1 MSLDLDFDD
10 AQRAVADAVAAFCH
24 DRCPDEALRSASG
37 GFSTALWR
45 DLAELGI
52 LTLLTPEA
60 EGGAL
65 ELVAALEPLGRAVF
79 PGPLAQTFL
88 ATQVL
93 PEAERL
99 ALAAGEQVVSVGA
112 PPLLPWAPLAG
123 IFVELRD
130 GRAFRARPRGPIEPV
145 GTLGGEPWG
154 RAELERLEDLG
165 DAGRALVVH
174 DLALA
179 AYLAAAAARLV
190 DDTAEHARTRR
201 QFGRPIG
208 EFQAVAHPLA
218 DCAMAV
224 AAARDLAR
232 TAAFHLDRGGAE
244 AARAAA
250 GAARLS
256 ARRAALGTAHT
267 CHQLVGALG
276 ITLEGPVFPV
286 SRRILQLASQPP
298 GDGPAREA
306 VLEAFGL
313 AQGSPA

>member
-10 AQRAVADAVAAFCH
+10 AQRAIGAALTAFCR
-24 DRCPDEALRSASG
+24 DRCPDEALKAAAG
-37 GFSTALWR
+37 GFPAALWR
-45 DLAELGI
+45 ELAELGI
-52 LTLLTPEA
+52 LTLLTPEG

-65 ELVAALEPLGRAVF
+65 ELVAALESLGRAVF

-93 PEAERL
+93 PEDERR
-99 ALAAGEQVVSVGA
+99 ALASGEQVVCVGE
-112 PPLLPWAPLAG
+112 PPLLPWAPVAG
-123 IFVELRD
+123 IFVELRG
-130 GRAFRARPRGPIEPV
+130 GRAWRARPRGAIEPLA
-145 GTLGGEPWG
+145 TLGGEPWG
-154 RAELERLEDLG
+154 RVDLERLEDLG
-165 DAGRALVVH
+165 DAGPALVVH

-179 AYLAAAAARLV
+179 ALLAAAGGRLV
-190 DDTAEHARTRR
+190 DDTAEHARTRK

-218 DCAMAV
+218 DCAMAL

-232 TAAFHLDRGGAE
+232 TAAFHLDRAGPA
-244 AARAAA
+244 AARATA

-256 ARRAALGTAHT
+256 ARRAALLAAHT
-267 CHQLVGALG
+267 CHQLFGAVG
-276 ITLEGPVFPV
+276 ITLEGPVFHV